1 MQGPSHGILPHFHIF
16 AFEITKPALKR
27 MYRKLLSEL
36 MCTNIKIFFL
46 SFYIS
51 SLIFTFRL
59 LSSTI
64 VGRINFRRKNHFFC
78 MLPGNAY
85 LANDMFAD
93 GLNTEHILN
102 KQTLEITQAHFSQ

>member
-1 MQGPSHGILPHFHIF
+1 
-16 AFEITKPALKR
+16 
-27 MYRKLLSEL
+27 
-36 MCTNIKIFFL
+36 
-46 SFYIS
+46 
-51 SLIFTFRL
+51 
-59 LSSTI
+59 
-64 VGRINFRRKNHFFC
+64 